1 MCGRFGYTL
10 VNLKDGTQKWVR
22 MVQEWENFNF
32 AELEKT
38 FSDHSM
44 SEIHPG
50 AKAPII
56 LNQSSRQ
63 QLSFA
68 RWGVQPDWSPK
79 LIFNTRAEKLFSSN
93 VWEKSAKFKR
103 CIVPCSHFYE
113 WKSEN
118 GTKVKY
124 KISPK
129 SGEWFCFAGIWGIN
143 EETKDSLP
151 WFSILTQEG
160 NSLMKSIHNS
170 GGNKGRQPVHLTE
183 DDWNEWLD
191 PKIIEQKNI
200 HPMIK
205 QYTSEFLKA
214 EPETSEPMLF

>member
-10 VNLKDGTQKWVR
+10 VHLKDGTQKWVR

-32 AELEKT
+32 AELEKS
-38 FSDHSM
+38 FSDHSLT
-44 SEIHPG
+44 EIHPG
-50 AKAPII
+50 AVAPI
-56 LNQSSRQ
+56 LLYQKNKR

-68 RWGVQPDWSPK
+68 RWGVHPDWSPK
-79 LIFNTRAEKLFSSN
+79 LIFNTRSEKLFSSN
-93 VWEKSAKFKR
+93 VWEKSAKFHR

-143 EETKDSLP
+143 EDTKDSLP

-170 GGNKGRQPVHLTE
+170 GGNRGRQPVHLTE
-183 DDWNEWLD
+183 NIWSSWLD
-191 PKIIEQKNI
+191 TTIQQESIIQT
-200 HPMIK
+200 MIL
-205 QYTSEFLKA
+205 QYNSEFLTA
-214 EPETSEPMLF
+214 EPENSEPMLF